1 MNPPE
6 AGSRSGRSRL
16 VRPCAVRAPA
26 VAIVVMAMLLTIL
39 ARTTGSGWLVV
50 MASGLVPL
58 FVLGAVAPVVP
69 LLRAGVTLGFPSDAM
84 VGRAVVVEVT
94 IDGRARGLMLRLRDP
109 ATAWIHGEGPSSGTV
124 PAVPA
129 RRGVWTAVVVELRSA
144 APFGLVTWR
153 RTVRVPLVRPLEVAP
168 VPIAG
173 RAPLSRHDP
182 RGDAA
187 EGGGSRRG
195 GETVRGIRAYAPGD
209 PYRLVHWPATAR
221 WGDVMVRELDDDVPP
236 RLVLVVELPG
246 DDPDAAEE
254 LASRA
259 AGLADDALAAARQV
273 VVATVEATGAVTAV
287 VETPTDAGRRLARAV
302 PGSTTSPAARPGDV
316 VVRLGATGDGAHP

>member
-1 MNPPE
+1 
-6 AGSRSGRSRL
+6 
-16 VRPCAVRAPA
+16 
-26 VAIVVMAMLLTIL
+26 VAIVVMAMLLAIL

-58 FVLGAVAPVVP
+58 FVLGAVAPIVP
-69 LLRAGVTLGFPSDAM
+69 LLRARVTLRTPTDGT
-84 VGRAVVVEVT
+84 VGRAAVLDVT
-94 IDGRARGLMLRLRDP
+94 IDGRARGLMLCLRDP
-109 ATAWIHGEGPSSGTV
+109 ATGWVHGDGPSSGTV

-129 RRGVWTAVVVELRSA
+129 RRGVWRAVVVELRSA

-153 RTVRVPLVRPLEVAP
+153 RAVLVPLLRPLEVAP

-173 RAPLSRHDP
+173 RAPMTRHDP

-195 GETVRGIRAYAPGD
+195 GDTVRGIRAYAPGD

-221 WGDVMVRELDDDVPP
+221 WGDVMVRELDDDVLP
-236 RLVLVVELPG
+236 RLVLVVDLPD
-246 DDPDAAEE
+246 DDPEAAEE

-273 VVATVEATGAVTAV
+273 VLATVEANGVVTAV
-287 VETPTDAGRRLARAV
+287 VETPTEAGRRLARAV
-302 PGSTTSPAARPGDV
+302 PGSAPVQPARPDDV
-316 VVRLGATGDGAHP
+316 VVRLGGTGDGVDS